1 MSSGQAGT
9 GVSGPEKLGGWG
21 RQPLI
26 AIAQT
31 GVLAPEQLWGV
42 LPSPSL
48 GSSFQLEG
56 TPQGWLWGVVGVSGG
71 CLALRPWLCRCPST
85 PRTLSICMGTVL
97 MKLGLSPVAL
107 SGDQPF
113 PGRSSSNPLGARLP
127 DGRGIV

>member
-9 GVSGPEKLGGWG
+9 GVSGPAKPGGWG
-21 RQPLI
+21 RLLLI

-42 LPSPSL
+42 LPSLSL
-48 GSSFQLEG
+48 GSSFQLKG
-56 TPQGWLWGVVGVSGG
+56 TPQGRLWGVVGASRG

-85 PRTLSICMGTVL
+85 PCTLSICTGTVL
-97 MKLGLSPVAL
+97 RKLGLSPVAL